1 MMLTNHSLYSN
12 LKEQERIIKDLIL
25 QINLLK
31 DRIIYLEELF
41 LPIPE
46 NHEILYE
53 KIYNPMKKYPYDIDI
68 LESPSLIIPSSKLD
82 GETS

>member
-1 MMLTNHSLYSN
+1 MMLQNQSLYNSIKS
-12 LKEQERIIKDLIL
+12 LDEMIKDLIL
-25 QINLLK
+25 QINLLR
-31 DRIIYLEELF
+31 DRVIYLEELF

-53 KIYNPMKKYPYDIDI
+53 KIYNPMKKYPYNIGI
-68 LESPSLIIPSSKLD
+68 LESPSIPSSKLD

>member
-1 MMLTNHSLYSN
+1 MLQNHSLYNSIKS
-12 LKEQERIIKDLIL
+12 LDEMIKDLIL

-46 NHEILYE
+46 NHEIFYE
-53 KIYNPMKKYPYDIDI
+53 KIYNPMKKYPYVIDI

>member
-46 NHEILYE
+46 NHEIFYE
-53 KIYNPMKKYPYDIDI
+53 KVYNPMKKYPYDIDI
-68 LESPSLIIPSSKLD
+68 LESPSLIIPFSKLD

>member
-1 MMLTNHSLYSN
+1 MMLQNQSLYNSIKS
-12 LKEQERIIKDLIL
+12 LDEMIKDLIL
-25 QINLLK
+25 QINLLR
-31 DRIIYLEELF
+31 DRVIYLEELF

-53 KIYNPMKKYPYDIDI
+53 KIYNPMKKYPYNIGI